1 MKRTLKLLKGF
12 IEKRCQGNRCVVMG
26 LMVFILLA
34 GSVGTWWLVVR
45 ADREMS
51 EELLGRTRLAAKAVN
66 LEKIK
71 SLTGTAD
78 DIEATNYQQLKE
90 QFEAIRAADT
100 NCRYVYLM
108 GRKADGTVFFF
119 LDSEPENSRDYLPP
133 GHIYEEVSAGDLH
146 VFETGIAAVFGPVT
160 DRWGTWITSLV
171 PMTDP
176 ETGDIV
182 ALLGMDIDARDWHW
196 NVAARAG
203 WSVGMTLMMMVGL
216 LSALFAAG
224 KVPSSPKPVMR
235 RLLPF
240 LTIMLLVLVVA
251 SALIMWREHY
261 DRVIGRTSLISTD
274 VEWSLKA
281 ALERQARG
289 MAMTALSVAVDS
301 RVKEALKS
309 GDAERIPIEY
319 QNLFETLH
327 QDQSL
332 THLLYCDENRVCLKR
347 VHQPDLRG
355 DKIDRFT
362 TLEAERTGKAAWG
375 IEIGSVGTAALRL
388 VQPVSEGNKIV
399 GYIEI
404 GKEIDNILR
413 ELQTPSGVEVALSLN
428 KKAMRLEDWEEGM
441 RRMNRNSDLE
451 RLPHSMIIYESKG
464 RLPDVFAQLLDHS
477 PSAEHHEIR
486 SWDIVNAGRNWS
498 LTISPLNDS
507 SGKEIGDI
515 LIMSDTTNLRA
526 SFKRD
531 ITLGGIVSAV
541 ILAALLGLSYVVL
554 RHTDAGIRAQEARLR
569 ESREHLAATLRSI
582 GDGVIACDTTG
593 AVVSL
598 NAAAE
603 VLTGWSNA
611 EAAGVSIREVFRIV
625 NAQSRET
632 AEIPVF
638 RAIADGVN
646 VDLANHT
653 ALIAKDGT
661 EHQIADSCA
670 PIKDSSGTVSGA
682 VLVFRDVTEEYRQR
696 EELRESEERF
706 KQLAEQSRTITWE
719 FDSEGLYTFISPVV
733 KEILGYVPEEIIG
746 KMHFY
751 DLHPKEGIEEIKK
764 IAFGLFSRKEQ
775 FRELLRPPQSKSG
788 EIRWFS
794 TNGIPLLNPDG
805 TLRGYRGSYTDIT
818 ERRLMEEEL
827 ESERTRLAGIIEGT
841 HVGTWEWN
849 VQTGATVFNERW
861 ADIIGYTLKEI
872 SPVTIKTWMKYCHP
886 DDLKLCNEKLEKHFH
901 EELPYYDVEV
911 RMMHKNGGWVWVH
924 DRGKVV
930 SWTPEGK
937 PLLMLGTHQDITE
950 RKQMNE
956 ALFKANERFTLAV
969 NGSNDGIWDW
979 DITTNELYLSPK
991 WKQILGY
998 EDNELENHHNT
1009 FIRLVYEEDLEK
1021 VNEHLQ
1027 RYFKGEANEYA
1038 IQFRM
1043 MHKDGSLRWI
1053 LAKGAAIR
1061 DEKNRPFRMA
1071 GSHSDITLQKM
1082 AEEAIKVAKMQAEA
1096 ATKAKSVFLA
1106 NMSHEI
1112 RTPLNGVIGFTDL
1125 LRNTQLTHDQR
1136 LYVENASVSA
1146 HSLLNIISDIL
1157 DFSKIEAG
1165 MMTLEYIM
1173 TDMFQLFEQSVDI
1186 VKFNAEKKKLE
1197 ILLNLDVN
1205 MPRFAMVDPVRL
1217 NQVLVNLLGN
1227 AVKFTSQGEVELKVR
1242 YKPLENSR
1250 GVFSIS
1256 VRDTGIGI
1264 SREQQKKL
1272 FKAFSQADSSTTR
1285 KFGGTGLGLT
1295 ISDMIVVQMGSKI
1308 QIESIEGKGATF
1320 FFELCADTA
1329 TGEMRSHEVISHIK
1343 RALVIDDNAN
1353 NRLILERMLGSW
1365 DIDCESC
1372 ADGLSALDIL
1382 NKSKPFDIIICDYNM
1397 PEIDGLETIQRIQET
1412 MKLTPEKLPMIL
1424 LYSSSDDPDIH
1435 EKCHDLGVRF
1445 CIAKPVK
1452 QEQLFA
1458 CFASD
1463 YEPKKGESATSAPET
1478 GQKPEADAATKNPTA
1493 GPVILVAE
1501 DVHLNMTLVKVLLT
1515 RFFPG
1520 SVIHEAGTGMAA
1532 IHKYREFHPDLVLMD
1547 LQMPEMDGREATQKI
1562 RELERD
1568 SGKRL
1573 PIIALSAEAQ
1583 PEEMESSLQAG
1594 IDDYIT
1600 KPIETK
1606 KLKAVLEK
1614 YLQIDMNA

>member
-1 MKRTLKLLKGF
+1 MKRFLKLLNGF
-12 IEKRCQGNRCVVMG
+12 IEKHCQGNRCLVMG
-26 LMVFILLA
+26 LMICILLA

-45 ADREMS
+45 AEREMS
-51 EELLGRTRLAAKAVN
+51 EDLLVRTQLAAKTLN
-66 LEKIK
+66 LTKIK
-71 SLTGTAD
+71 SLTGTKAD
-78 DIEATNYQQLKE
+78 LQSTEYQQLKE
-90 QFEAIRAADT
+90 QFIDIRAADP

-108 GRKADGTVFFF
+108 GRRADGTVFFF

-133 GHIYEEVSAGDLH
+133 GDVFEEVSEGDLR
-146 VFETGIAAVFGPVT
+146 VFETGIASVFGPVT
-160 DRWGTWITSLV
+160 DRWGSWISSLV
-171 PMTDP
+171 PVTDP
-176 ETGDIV
+176 ETGKIV
-182 ALLGMDIDARDWHW
+182 ALLGVDIDARDWRW

-203 WSVGMTLMMMVGL
+203 WSVGITLVMMIGL
-216 LSALFAAG
+216 LTALFTAG
-224 KVPSSPKPVMR
+224 RVPSSPKPVMR

-240 LTIMLLVLVVA
+240 STLMIIALVA
-251 SALIMWREHY
+251 ISAFILWREHY
-261 DRVIGRTSLISTD
+261 DRVIGRTSLIGTD

-289 MAMTALSVAVDS
+289 MTMTALSIAVDS
-301 RVKEALKS
+301 RVQEALKAKNA
-309 GDAERIPIEY
+309 DLIPIDYEKM
-319 QNLFETLH
+319 FETLH
-327 QDQSL
+327 REQSL
-332 THLLYCDENRVCLKR
+332 THFFFYDENRVCLKR
-347 VHQPDLRG
+347 IHRPDVIG
-355 DKIDRFT
+355 GKIERLAV
-362 TLEAERTGKAAWG
+362 LEAERTRNAAWG
-375 IEIGSVGTAALRL
+375 IDLGLENEAALRS
-388 VQPVSEGNKIV
+388 VQPVSDGQRIV
-399 GYIEI
+399 GYVEL
-404 GKEIDNILR
+404 GTEIDNILG
-413 ELQTPSGVEVALSLN
+413 ELQVPYGVEIALSIRKEAVRQVN
-428 KKAMRLEDWEEGM
+428 RKEGTSQEGLV
-441 RRMNRNSDLE
+441 NNWD
-451 RLPHSMIIYESKG
+451 RLPNSMVIYESG
-464 RLPDVFAQLLDHS
+464 GHLPDVFAQILDHNS
-477 PSAEHHEIR
+477 LGTHHDSR
-486 SWDIVNAGRNWS
+486 SWNIIEGGKNWS
-498 LTISPLNDS
+498 VTVSPLTDS
-507 SGKEIGDI
+507 SGKEVGDI

-751 DLHPKEGIEEIKK
+751 DLHPKGEQEEIKEL
-764 IAFGLFSRKEQ
+764 AFGMFHRKEH
-775 FRELLRPPQSKSG
+775 FRDVARLAQCKSG
-788 EIRWFS
+788 EIRWLS

-827 ESERTRLAGIIEGT
+827 ESERTRLAGIIEAT

-849 VQTGATVFNERW
+849 IQTGETVFNERW
-861 ADIIGYTLKEI
+861 AEIIGYTLEEI
-872 SPVTIKTWMKYCHP
+872 SPISAKTWKKYCHP
-886 DDLKLCNEKLEKHFH
+886 DDLNQAKEKIEKHFRG
-901 EELPYYDVEV
+901 ELPYHDVEV

-1082 AEEAIKVAKMQAEA
+1082 AEEAIKAAKTQAEA

-1382 NKSKPFDIIICDYNM
+1382 NKSKPFDVIICDYNM

-1458 CFASD
+1458 CFASA

-1532 IHKYREFHPDLVLMD
+1532 IHKYKEFRPDLILMD

-1568 SGKRL
+1568 SGKRV

>member
-1 MKRTLKLLKGF
+1 
-12 IEKRCQGNRCVVMG
+12 
-26 LMVFILLA
+26 
-34 GSVGTWWLVVR
+34 
-45 ADREMS
+45 
-51 EELLGRTRLAAKAVN
+51 
-66 LEKIK
+66 
-71 SLTGTAD
+71 
-78 DIEATNYQQLKE
+78 
-90 QFEAIRAADT
+90 
-100 NCRYVYLM
+100 
-108 GRKADGTVFFF
+108 
-119 LDSEPENSRDYLPP
+119 
-133 GHIYEEVSAGDLH
+133 
-146 VFETGIAAVFGPVT
+146 
-160 DRWGTWITSLV
+160 
-171 PMTDP
+171 
-176 ETGDIV
+176 
-182 ALLGMDIDARDWHW
+182 
-196 NVAARAG
+196 
-203 WSVGMTLMMMVGL
+203 
-216 LSALFAAG
+216 
-224 KVPSSPKPVMR
+224 
-235 RLLPF
+235 
-240 LTIMLLVLVVA
+240 
-251 SALIMWREHY
+251 
-261 DRVIGRTSLISTD
+261 
-274 VEWSLKA
+274 
-281 ALERQARG
+281 
-289 MAMTALSVAVDS
+289 
-301 RVKEALKS
+301 
-309 GDAERIPIEY
+309 
-319 QNLFETLH
+319 
-327 QDQSL
+327 
-332 THLLYCDENRVCLKR
+332 
-347 VHQPDLRG
+347 
-355 DKIDRFT
+355 
-362 TLEAERTGKAAWG
+362 
-375 IEIGSVGTAALRL
+375 
-388 VQPVSEGNKIV
+388 
-399 GYIEI
+399 
-404 GKEIDNILR
+404 
-413 ELQTPSGVEVALSLN
+413 
-428 KKAMRLEDWEEGM
+428 
-441 RRMNRNSDLE
+441 
-451 RLPHSMIIYESKG
+451 
-464 RLPDVFAQLLDHS
+464 
-477 PSAEHHEIR
+477 
-486 SWDIVNAGRNWS
+486 
-498 LTISPLNDS
+498 
-507 SGKEIGDI
+507 
-515 LIMSDTTNLRA
+515 
-526 SFKRD
+526 
-531 ITLGGIVSAV
+531 
-541 ILAALLGLSYVVL
+541 
-554 RHTDAGIRAQEARLR
+554 
-569 ESREHLAATLRSI
+569 
-582 GDGVIACDTTG
+582 
-593 AVVSL
+593 
-598 NAAAE
+598 
-603 VLTGWSNA
+603 
-611 EAAGVSIREVFRIV
+611 
-625 NAQSRET
+625 
-632 AEIPVF
+632 
-638 RAIADGVN
+638 
-646 VDLANHT
+646 
-653 ALIAKDGT
+653 
-661 EHQIADSCA
+661 
-670 PIKDSSGTVSGA
+670 
-682 VLVFRDVTEEYRQR
+682 
-696 EELRESEERF
+696 
-706 KQLAEQSRTITWE
+706 
-719 FDSEGLYTFISPVV
+719 
-733 KEILGYVPEEIIG
+733 
-746 KMHFY
+746 
-751 DLHPKEGIEEIKK
+751 
-764 IAFGLFSRKEQ
+764 
-775 FRELLRPPQSKSG
+775 
-788 EIRWFS
+788 
-794 TNGIPLLNPDG
+794 
-805 TLRGYRGSYTDIT
+805 
-818 ERRLMEEEL
+818 
-827 ESERTRLAGIIEGT
+827 
-841 HVGTWEWN
+841 
-849 VQTGATVFNERW
+849 
-861 ADIIGYTLKEI
+861 
-872 SPVTIKTWMKYCHP
+872 
-886 DDLKLCNEKLEKHFH
+886 
-901 EELPYYDVEV
+901 
-911 RMMHKNGGWVWVH
+911 
-924 DRGKVV
+924 
-930 SWTPEGK
+930 
-937 PLLMLGTHQDITE
+937 MLGTHQDITE

-1082 AEEAIKVAKMQAEA
+1082 AEEAIKAAKTQAEA

-1458 CFASD
+1458 CFASA

-1532 IHKYREFHPDLVLMD
+1532 IHKYKEFRPDLILMD

-1568 SGKRL
+1568 SGKRV